1 MTNVFIQKFQRNARS
16 RRRGA
21 ITALFAILLPI
32 ILVIAGF
39 GLYVAWSQLV
49 RTELRTATD
58 FAARAGAKRLSMDQ
72 SQAAGTAAAI
82 DSASRNTVGGAPLVL
97 AAGDIDFGISQQNNG
112 VAGRFSFQPGGN
124 RVNGVRV
131 RAGFQGNDA
140 TTSFLA
146 NIAGL
151 NSPEFNHDATATNLD
166 RDICVVIDRSG
177 SMTSPVNSTFNG
189 TSQPCGPLPSTCRFA
204 ALAIA
209 VDAFIDELNRTPQ
222 QELVCL
228 ASYSSNISYR
238 CDDRII
244 RYRESEIHS
253 SLTTNPNALRAPIQG
268 MLRQGVNGAT
278 AIGSGL
284 RSGIQAVQGTGARPF
299 ASPTIVLMTD
309 GNHNLGTNPTVVAQQ
324 AAALDIVVHTITF
337 SRGADQRLMQQVAG
351 ITGGKHFHA
360 DSLGDLSEAFR
371 EVARTLPVLLTE

>member
-1 MTNVFIQKFQRNARS
+1 MRSVSSKSLQPNANT

-32 ILVIAGF
+32 ILVIASF

-82 DSASRNTVGGAPLVL
+82 DAASRNTVGGAPLVL
-97 AAGDIDFGISQQNNG
+97 AARDIDFGISQQING

-146 NIAGL
+146 RIAGL

-189 TSQPCGPLPSTCRFA
+189 TSQPCGPLPSSCRFA
-204 ALAIA
+204 ALANA

-228 ASYSSNISYR
+228 ASYSSNVRYR
-238 CDDRII
+238 CGDRII

-253 SLTTNPNALRAPIQG
+253 SLTNNPNSLRGPIQA
-268 MLRQGVNGAT
+268 MLRQGVNGST

-284 RSGIQAVQGTGARPF
+284 RSGIQAVQGPGARPF
-299 ASPTIVLMTD
+299 ASPTIVLLTD
-309 GNHNLGTNPTVVAQQ
+309 GNQNEGINPTVIARQ

-360 DSLGDLSEAFR
+360 DSSGDLNEVFR